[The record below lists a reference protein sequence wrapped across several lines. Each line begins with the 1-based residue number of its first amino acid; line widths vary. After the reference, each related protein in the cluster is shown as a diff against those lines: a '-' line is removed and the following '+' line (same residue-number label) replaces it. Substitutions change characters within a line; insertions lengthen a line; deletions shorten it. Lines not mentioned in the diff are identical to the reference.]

1 MEPTEIT
8 FIQEYWQQVMGLLA
22 LVVIAVKL
30 SSSVKELRKDVDD
43 IMARNTFV
51 ETTRLKAQ
59 VDMHEKQISA
69 LWMFTNKIRDMFNG
83 NSK

>member
-1 MEPTEIT
+1 MEAEVSLIRD
-8 FIQEYWQQVMGLLA
+8 YWQQFMGLLA

-43 IMARNTFV
+43 ITSRNTFV
-51 ETTRLKAQ
+51 ETTKLRAQ

-69 LWMFTNKIRDMFNG
+69 IWQYTNKLRDMFNG
-83 NSK
+83 GSK